1 MKKPDAARL
10 MAAAGELDARLTRLR
25 LPLGA
30 ALALLLS
37 AGVAALNVSAGPL
50 RNLNDIGGWSNR
62 LLFILMT
69 AAVQALVLLACTLI
83 HRGGMARLALRQ
95 LTLTAGLLILLMG
108 INQKTYAYVEVIQP
122 IVRAMDEGGL
132 AAGLAMEST
141 LSAPALTLLYAA
153 TRGPVYDMYLLK
165 LLAIACVLLTALLA
179 VRAADARGWGL
190 RADVLLALLMILPQ
204 AFLQAGCAAQPELV
218 CVLLLACAFSAMDG
232 DGAHPLAAALCM
244 GGAVAVSGAALYA
257 LPALLVWARRGR
269 LRARRLALA
278 AAVPLAAL
286 IPALLAGMG
295 AGEALGSLLRA
306 NLSMPQYAAGSPGFM
321 SIIPRANPLEMPE
334 YFMLRRLPELDLTTN
349 AQPFYTQAHFEQVM
363 RGLTVAGPA
372 IYVAL
377 AAWLLRRRDMTPL
390 RRAMALTL
398 AALYLCPSATM
409 GAWLALDV
417 LCVMAIVGEP
427 PLRLPAC
434 VLLFAT
440 AGAGCYPVTEEIL
453 LPVAAA
459 WALCGAALCMLT
471 GIIPTA
477 RTGKEAGGA

>member
-1 MKKPDAARL
+1 MKKPDTARL
-10 MAAAGELDARLTRLR
+10 VQAAWGLHARLARLC
-25 LPLGA
+25 LPLGVLL
-30 ALALLLS
+30 ALALS
-37 AGVAALNVSAGPL
+37 AGTAALNVSAGPL
-50 RNLNDIGGWSNR
+50 GNLNDIGGWDNR

-69 AAVQALVLLACTLI
+69 AAVQAGVLLLCALM
-83 HRGGMARLALRQ
+83 HRGSLGRLALRQ

-108 INQKTYAYVEVIQP
+108 INQKTYAYVQVVQP
-122 IVRAMDEGGL
+122 IVRAMDTGAL
-132 AAGLAMEST
+132 AAGLAMESAF
-141 LSAPALTLLYAA
+141 SAPALTLLYLV
-153 TRGPVYDMYLLK
+153 TRGPVYDMYLVK
-165 LLAIACVLLTALLA
+165 LLAIACVLLISLLA
-179 VRAADARGWGL
+179 VRAADARGWGI
-190 RADVLLALLMILPQ
+190 RADALLALLMILPQ
-204 AFLQAGCAAQPELV
+204 AFLQAGCAAQLELV
-218 CVLLLACAFSAMDG
+218 CVLLLACSFAAMDG
-232 DGAHPLAAALCM
+232 GHPRPLAAALCF

-257 LPALLVWARRGR
+257 LPLLLVWTKRGALR
-269 LRARRLALA
+269 LRHWALA

-286 IPALLAGMG
+286 IPALLSGMG
-295 AGEALGSLLRA
+295 AGDALLSLLRA

-363 RGLTVAGPA
+363 RGMTLAGPA
-372 IYVAL
+372 IYAAL